1 MFEEI
6 AKWVVLAFSAIL
18 FAMTVIIFAI
28 MLSDRR

>member
-6 AKWVVLAFSAIL
+6 AKWVVLAFSVVL
-18 FAMTVIIFAI
+18 YAMTAIIFAI